1 MNTIQ
6 QISLKIQ
13 LGLDPATDIKPE
25 LLLEKWQQFSLQRS
39 KARSLLRVGSNSL
52 SNKRS
57 KSPASLIL

>member
-13 LGLDPATDIKPE
+13 LGLDPATNMEPE

-39 KARSLLRVGSNSL
+39 RARSLLRVGGNSL
-52 SNKRS
+52 TNKRC
-57 KSPASLIL
+57 KSPASLTL